1 MSKRGM
7 GLMVAGGF
15 ALLLL
20 GGKKKRKSSGKD
32 LSDRDGDGYHDGD
45 GLLDPDGKKTDGSS
59 GKKSGT
65 GKKSD
70 GSYNVPDLAPDAIW
84 VSPDCQRVF
93 FADGRIG
100 EPNVGSLWFSE
111 KAVPAIDRFISANYD
126 DPYEIARQMILSMA
140 PCAAEFP
147 VRSDGV
153 SQFELQAGRDY
164 FLNTYRDVYTLIMLL
179 VESAQSALNQDGE
192 MISFNSN
199 CDVTFVG
206 NQWEKYVAK
215 PMVDFYIGQQLE
227 SGTPDSTTE
236 LINSVVP
243 KVIGRFSPPC
253 GQRMSS
259 LASDSARIKFSSA
272 RPGLSSVIQTIGYL
286 VSESFME
293 FSPP

>member
-1 MSKRGM
+1 MAKKGM
-7 GLMVAGGF
+7 GVILAGGF

-20 GGKKKRKSSGKD
+20 GGKKKRKSSGRD
-32 LSDRDGDGYHDGD
+32 LGDLDGDGYYDGD
-45 GLLDPDGKKTDGSS
+45 GLLDPDGKKSSGSS

-100 EPNVGSLWFSE
+100 EPNAGSLWFSE
-111 KAVPAIDRFISANYD
+111 KAIPAIGRFVSANYD

-179 VESAQSALNQDGE
+179 VESAQSAMNQDGE

-206 NQWEKYVAK
+206 NQWEEYVAK
-215 PMVDFYIGQQLE
+215 PMVDFYVGEYLK
-227 SGTPDSTTE
+227 SGSPDSTAR
-236 LINSVVP
+236 LINSIVP
-243 KVIGRFSPPC
+243 KVIDRFSPPC
-253 GQRMSS
+253 GKKMSS
-259 LASDSARIKFSSA
+259 LASDSARMKFSNA
-272 RPGLSSVIQTIGYL
+272 RPGLSSVIQTLSYL
-286 VSESFME
+286 ISESFAE
-293 FSPP
+293 SSP